1 MMSVKQLKEKL
12 SQYNDD
18 LPIYVYDSHFE
29 MLSKLDCIKQ
39 CNDKVI
45 LGF

>member
-1 MMSVKQLKEKL
+1 MITVKELKEKL

-18 LPIYVYDSHFE
+18 LQIYVCDYHFDMMSE
-29 MLSKLDCIKQ
+29 LDCIKQ

-45 LGF
+45 L